1 MKTKISILSIILV
14 VLAVACVATGS
25 TELSLWDMENDEI
38 ARKIILEYRVPQCI
52 TAILAGMSLS
62 VAGLLLQTTFR
73 NPLAGPSILGISTGA
88 SLGVAVATMAMGGA
102 SAAWIATASISGSMI
117 GAFGILALI
126 MALSAILRSNT
137 MLLIAGIMISY
148 FASSAIS
155 LLNFFA
161 PSQSVKNFTVWGM
174 GSFSNVQ
181 GTQLSVMTVFCILG
195 LLSAFML
202 MKPLNAMLLGD
213 NYAESLGI
221 NVRRSRNL
229 ILLATGI
236 LTAIVTTYCGPI
248 SFIGLAVPHIARFV
262 SKTSDHRKLLPV
274 CILCGGITALC
285 CCIISSSFPSIGI
298 LPINALT
305 PIFGA
310 PVIIYVILRRG
321 K

>member
-1 MKTKISILSIILV
+1 MQIKISILSILLL

-25 TELSLWDMENDEI
+25 TEVSLWDLGNDGI

-52 TAILAGMSLS
+52 TALLAGMALS
-62 VAGLLLQTTFR
+62 VAGLMLQTTFH

-102 SAAWIATASISGSMI
+102 AAAWINAASIVGALV

-126 MALSAILRSNT
+126 LGFSIFLKSNT

-148 FASSAIS
+148 FAGSAIS

-161 PSQSVKNFTVWGM
+161 PSQSVKSFAVWGM
-174 GSFSNVQ
+174 GSFSNVSSS
-181 GTQLSVMTVFCILG
+181 QLPVFVTVCLIG
-195 LLSAFML
+195 LVCSAML
-202 MKPLNAMLLGD
+202 IKPLNAMLLGD
-213 NYAESLGI
+213 NYAENLGI

-229 ILLATGI
+229 ILIATGL

-262 SKTSDHRKLLPV
+262 AKTSDHRRLIP
-274 CILCGGITALC
+274 LCMLTGAIVALG
-285 CCIISSSFPSIGI
+285 CCIISASFPSTGI

-310 PVIIYVILRRG
+310 PVILYVVLRGR

>member
-1 MKTKISILSIILV
+1 MQIKISILSILLV

-25 TELSLWDMENDEI
+25 TEFSLWDFGSDGI

-52 TAILAGMSLS
+52 TAVLAGMSLS
-62 VAGLLLQTTFR
+62 VAGLMLQTTFH

-88 SLGVAVATMAMGGA
+88 SLGVAVATMAVGGA
-102 SAAWIATASISGSMI
+102 SAAWINAASVVGALM

-126 MALSAILRSNT
+126 LLFSMFLKSNT
-137 MLLIAGIMISY
+137 MLLIVGIMISY

-174 GSFSNVQ
+174 GSFSNVMPSQ
-181 GTQLSVMTVFCILG
+181 ISVFALLCILG
-195 LLSAFML
+195 LISAFL
-202 MKPLNAMLLGD
+202 LLKPLNAMLLGD
-213 NYAESLGI
+213 NYAENLGI

-229 ILLATGI
+229 ILLVTGL

-248 SFIGLAVPHIARFV
+248 SFVGLAVPHIARFLA
-262 SKTSDHRKLLPV
+262 KTSDHRKLLPFSMLV
-274 CILCGGITALC
+274 GGIVALG

-298 LPINALT
+298 LPINAIT

-310 PVIIYVILRRG
+310 PVILWVIVRR
-321 K
+321 KR